1 MEEMKPQ
8 FSSHSGPSVK
18 REVHPGLWGG
28 ATTHHKF
35 GSVKAELCFALNLT
49 LDLHFHHMEW
59 HLKVYTSGGGV
70 LSNGPG
76 MPLELS
82 SHPEA
87 EFSKEII
94 IIIPL

>member
-1 MEEMKPQ
+1 MEIYKP
-8 FSSHSGPSVK
+8 K
-18 REVHPGLWGG
+18 RQKEETNP
-28 ATTHHKF
+28 T
-35 GSVKAELCFALNLT
+35 NT
-49 LDLHFHHMEW
+49 LIDLHFHHMEW